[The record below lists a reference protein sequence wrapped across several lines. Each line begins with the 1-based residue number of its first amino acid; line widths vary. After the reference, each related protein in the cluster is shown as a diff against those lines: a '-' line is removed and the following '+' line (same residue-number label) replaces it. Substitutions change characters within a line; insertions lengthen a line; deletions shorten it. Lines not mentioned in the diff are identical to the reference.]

1 MRKLPLLFISLLF
14 GIGLGLLVGWFVWPV
29 NVVENPP
36 SDLRSDWKDEAI
48 WLAAQAFAYDG
59 DLELAQTR
67 LAPLGSDDLGHLV
80 LDRAER
86 AIDQKFPALQVKY
99 MARLAAAFGATS
111 LQLDAYLR
119 P

>member
-1 MRKLPLLFISLLF
+1 MRKFPLFFIFLLL
-14 GIGLGLLVGWFVWPV
+14 GIGLGLFVGWVVWPV

-67 LAPLGSDDLGHLV
+67 LAPLGSDDLGRLV
-80 LDRAER
+80 LDRAEQ
-86 AIDQKFPALQVKY
+86 AIDQKFPALQIKY

-111 LQLDAYLR
+111 PQVNVYLR

>member
-1 MRKLPLLFISLLF
+1 MRKLFLLFSSLL
-14 GIGLGLLVGWFVWPV
+14 IGLGLGLFIGWGVWPV

-59 DLELAQTR
+59 DLDLAQTR
-67 LAPLGSDDLGHLV
+67 LVPLGSNDLGQLV

-86 AIDQKFPALQVKY
+86 AIEQKFPAPQIKY
-99 MARLAAAFGATS
+99 MARLAAALGATS
-111 LQLDAYLR
+111 PPVNVYLR